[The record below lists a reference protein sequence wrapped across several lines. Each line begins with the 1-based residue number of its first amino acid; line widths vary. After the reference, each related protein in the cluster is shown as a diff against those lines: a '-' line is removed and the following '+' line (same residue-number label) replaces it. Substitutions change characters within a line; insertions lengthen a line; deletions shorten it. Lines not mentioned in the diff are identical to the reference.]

1 MSNHHHHH
9 GLDDLFD
16 WPGAVERL
24 RMAGRGRSGGRGG
37 GGGPEF
43 SRGFGGGFPPGPPP
57 PGGGGPPMT
66 GFPWSL
72 WSLFRRGA
80 RARRGD
86 VRAAILSLLSEQ
98 PRNGYQIMRELAERS
113 QGAWRPSPGSVYP
126 QLQQLEDEGLVRQEA
141 SGMAPGGR
149 VFALTDAGR
158 TYVEKHRDELA
169 AAWENAASGDTDGP
183 ATVVAVMSQLRHIAG
198 AAMQLVQSGNAAQ
211 IAESQKILARAR
223 RALYNLL
230 ADDGAPLG
238 DDDEGDE

>member
-1 MSNHHHHH
+1 M
-9 GLDDLFD
+9 
-16 WPGAVERL
+16 P
-24 RMAGRGRSGGRGG
+24 
-37 GGGPEF
+37 
-43 SRGFGGGFPPGPPP
+43 
-57 PGGGGPPMT
+57 

-72 WSLFRRGA
+72 WPLFRRGA

-158 TYVEKHRDELA
+158 TYVEKHREELA
-169 AAWENAASGDTDGP
+169 AAWENTAPGDGDG
-183 ATVVAVMSQLRHIAG
+183 TIFAVMTQLRHIAG
-198 AAMQLVQSGNAAQ
+198 AATQLVHSGNAAQ
-211 IAESQKILARAR
+211 IVEAQKILARAR

-230 ADDGAPLG
+230 AADDAPLG

>member
-1 MSNHHHHH
+1 MSHHHHH
-9 GLDDLFD
+9 GPSGHFD
-16 WPGAVERL
+16 WPEAFEHL

-37 GGGPEF
+37 PGGPEF
-43 SRGFGGGFPPGPPP
+43 FRGFGGGFPPGRP
-57 PGGGGPPMT
+57 PGGGIPPMP

-141 SGMAPGGR
+141 SGVAPGGR

-169 AAWENAASGDTDGP
+169 AAWENTASGDGDG
-183 ATVVAVMSQLRHIAG
+183 AIFAAMTQLRHIAS
-198 AAMQLVQSGNAAQ
+198 AATQLVQSGNAAQ
-211 IAESQKILARAR
+211 IAEAQKILARAR

-230 ADDGAPLG
+230 ADDAAPFG

>member
-1 MSNHHHHH
+1 MSHHHHH
-9 GLDDLFD
+9 GHDEPFD
-16 WPGAVERL
+16 WADAFERL
-24 RMAGRGRSGGRGG
+24 RMAGRGRSGGRGA
-37 GGGPEF
+37 GGPQF
-43 SRGFGGGFPPGPPP
+43 FRGFGGGFPPPP
-57 PGGGGPPMT
+57 PGGGVPPMP

-72 WSLFRRGA
+72 WSFLRRGP

-86 VRAAILSLLSEQ
+86 VRAAILSLLAEQ

-113 QGAWRPSPGSVYP
+113 HGAWRPSPGSVYP
-126 QLQQLEDEGLVRQEA
+126 QLQQLEDEGLVREEA
-141 SGMAPGGR
+141 SGVAPGGR

-169 AAWENAASGDTDGP
+169 AAWENTPSGDGDG
-183 ATVVAVMSQLRHIAG
+183 AVFAVMTQLRHIAS

-211 IAESQKILARAR
+211 IAEAQKILATAR

-230 ADDGAPLG
+230 ADDGVG

>member
-1 MSNHHHHH
+1 MSHYDHH
-9 GLDDLFD
+9 GPDDLFD
-16 WPGAVERL
+16 WPDAVERL

-43 SRGFGGGFPPGPPP
+43 FRGFGGGFPPGPPP
-57 PGGGGPPMT
+57 PGGGGPPMS
-66 GFPWSL
+66 GLPWAF

-98 PRNGYQIMRELAERS
+98 PRNGYQMMRELAERS

-141 SGMAPGGR
+141 SGVAPGGR

-169 AAWENAASGDTDGP
+169 AAWENTASSDGDGTIF
-183 ATVVAVMSQLRHIAG
+183 AVMTQLRHIAG

-211 IAESQKILARAR
+211 IGEAQKILARAR

-230 ADDGAPLG
+230 ADDSAPF
-238 DDDEGDE
+238 GDEDDGGDE